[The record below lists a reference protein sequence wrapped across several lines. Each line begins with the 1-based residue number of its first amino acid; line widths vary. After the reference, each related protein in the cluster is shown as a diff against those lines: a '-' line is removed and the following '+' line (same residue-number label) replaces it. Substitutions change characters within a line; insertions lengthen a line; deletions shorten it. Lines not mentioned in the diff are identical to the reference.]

1 MSIRSG
7 FGEDPK
13 SSNLAGEAKVL
24 CRRERDWQMRGTE
37 LVPENVLPGILDAVV
52 MIDGLLFPALL
63 VRALQQETRINESTS

>member
-1 MSIRSG
+1 M
-7 FGEDPK
+7 
-13 SSNLAGEAKVL
+13 L